1 MEPDVQIPS
10 TSSTPMET
18 DDIVPPTSA
27 IPFAVPHTPHNAK
40 AQRQS
45 MYRKRK
51 AAERT
56 PAEAADFAKAAA
68 ERQRRCKQRRLANS
82 ALDTGTLE
90 QRRAAQIVSQISTP
104 PTHTAVQPEQST
116 WNIKWSSSI
125 KRFKTTF
132 LDNEFGHAC
141 SVCDRLWFKNDL
153 KIITAA
159 QLQVISDWFVKE
171 NRQLREE
178 DYTHICNTC
187 RFSLNKHKIPTLAK
201 VNGFS
206 YPEIPPGLPPLDPIS
221 ERLISPRLP
230 FMQVRR
236 LRHDFSYGII
246 GQVINVPVNVEDMVK
261 CLPRHLDEDD
271 VINVNIKRNLAHKT
285 NYISGYMSKRTI
297 KEWLDVLQNSSLYR
311 LYDIKVDLSR
321 LQTVVPPEE
330 DLQDD
335 SAHRI
340 ETIAAECTPESEILA
355 SRQHTLLWNEEDC
368 LDIAPGHRA
377 MPLNIIYDHHAEE
390 LSFPAIYYGQPRR
403 FHMGV
408 SVTPYMMATSELRRS
423 DRRGATPQKV
433 LYVAMKILR
442 LRMVDGIYS
451 TFRNV
456 STTENVTRRM
466 LEDPE
471 FLKEFVVQNLA
482 FMKSVPSM
490 R

>member
-27 IPFAVPHTPHNAK
+27 TPFAVPHTPHNAK

-90 QRRAAQIVSQISTP
+90 SATVSAPVVVERTVTAQTSAQRQRAYRQRRAAQIVSQISTP

-187 RFSLNKHKIPTLAK
+187 RFSLNKHKLPTLAK

-271 VINVNIKRNLAHKT
+271 VINVNIRRNLAHKT

-297 KEWLDVLQNSSLYR
+297 K
-311 LYDIKVDLSR
+311 
-321 LQTVVPPEE
+321 
-330 DLQDD
+330 
-335 SAHRI
+335 
-340 ETIAAECTPESEILA
+340 
-355 SRQHTLLWNEEDC
+355 
-368 LDIAPGHRA
+368 
-377 MPLNIIYDHHAEE
+377 
-390 LSFPAIYYGQPRR
+390 
-403 FHMGV
+403 
-408 SVTPYMMATSELRRS
+408 
-423 DRRGATPQKV
+423 
-433 LYVAMKILR
+433 
-442 LRMVDGIYS
+442 
-451 TFRNV
+451 
-456 STTENVTRRM
+456 
-466 LEDPE
+466 
-471 FLKEFVVQNLA
+471 
-482 FMKSVPSM
+482 
-490 R
+490 